1 MRGKREICVSP
12 IRVGLVGVGK
22 IARDQHI
29 PSIAADGGFVLAA
42 CASRHASV
50 EGVPSFPSAEAML
63 ASGIGIDAIS
73 VCTPPQAHYETVKLA
88 LAVGKHV
95 LLEKPPCATV
105 AEIDHLALLAE
116 RAKRTLYQTW
126 HSRHAPGVAPAKAWL
141 AERRVTGAAITWKE
155 DMRQWHPGQTWI
167 WEAGGF
173 GVFDP
178 GINALSILT
187 EIITG
192 PAFVERAELQVPE
205 NCASPIAADLTLAL
219 EGGAKVAAAFDFRHT
234 GVQTWDID
242 IQTDDGVLKLSAGGA
257 SLAINGAPVRTS
269 GSDDLHGEYK
279 AIYARFAE
287 LIAQNGME
295 VDARPFQLV
304 ADAFLIGSRHTVPA
318 FTE

>member
-1 MRGKREICVSP
+1 MSP

-63 ASGIGIDAIS
+63 ASGIVIDAIS

-105 AEIDHLALLAE
+105 AEIDHLALLAQ

-141 AERRVTGAAITWKE
+141 AERRVTGARITWKE
-155 DMRQWHPGQTWI
+155 DVRQWHPGQTWI

-187 EIITG
+187 EILST
-192 PAFVERAELQVPE
+192 PVFVERAELQVPE
-205 NCASPIAADLTLAL
+205 NCASPIAADLAL
-219 EGGAKVAAAFDFRHT
+219 RLDGGGAVAAVFDFRHT

-242 IQTDDGVLKLSAGGA
+242 VQTDRGTLKLSAGGA
-257 SLAINGAPVRTS
+257 ALAIDGAPVKSS

-279 AIYARFAE
+279 GIYRRFAE
-287 LIAQNGME
+287 LVAGGRSE
-295 VDARPFQLV
+295 VDTRPFQLV
-304 ADAFLIGSRHTVPA
+304 ADSFLVGHRRTVEAFI
-318 FTE
+318 E

>member
-1 MRGKREICVSP
+1 MSP

-29 PSIAADGGFVLAA
+29 PSLIADGAFVLAA
-42 CASRHASV
+42 CASRHATV
-50 EGVPSFPSAEAML
+50 DGVPSFTSAEAML
-63 ASGIGIDAIS
+63 ASGVEIDAVA
-73 VCTPPQAHYETVKLA
+73 VCTPPQAHYDTVKLA
-88 LAVGKHV
+88 LAAGKHV

-105 AEIDHLALLAE
+105 AEIDHLALLAGQ
-116 RAKRTLYQTW
+116 AKRTLYQTW

-141 AERRVTGAAITWKE
+141 ATRRIERAAITWKE
-155 DMRQWHPGQTWI
+155 DVRQWHPGQTWI

-187 EIITG
+187 EIVPG
-192 PAFVERAELQVPE
+192 PVFVERAELQVPE

-219 EGGAKVAAAFDFRHT
+219 DGGIRAAAAFDFRHT

-242 IQTDDGVLKLSAGGA
+242 IETESGALKLSGGGA
-257 SLAINGAPVRTS
+257 ALFIDGAPVKAG

-279 AIYARFAE
+279 SIYRRFAD
-287 LIAQNGME
+287 LVAQKCSE
-295 VDARPFQLV
+295 VDTRPFQLV
-304 ADAFLIGSRHTVPA
+304 ADAFLVGHRKTVEA
-318 FTE
+318 FIE